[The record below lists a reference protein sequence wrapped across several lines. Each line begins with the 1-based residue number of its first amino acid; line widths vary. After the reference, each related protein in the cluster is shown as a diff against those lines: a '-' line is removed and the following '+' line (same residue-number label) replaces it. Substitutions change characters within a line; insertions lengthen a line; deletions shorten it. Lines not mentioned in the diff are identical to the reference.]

1 METIVD
7 FYVELVNFTESNVNR
22 IDTRIDNLFSI
33 TDVLYNITFGLFVLV
48 LVLAYSV
55 YKMKLRNDSLQEQI
69 YSVHRKIREE
79 LNPFIYS

>member
-22 IDTRIDNLFSI
+22 IDTRIDNLVSF
-33 TDVLYNITFGLFVLV
+33 TDVLYNISFGLFVLV

-69 YSVHRKIREE
+69 YSVQRKIREE

>member
-7 FYVELVNFTESNVNR
+7 FYVELVNFTESNVSR
-22 IDTRIDNLFSI
+22 IDTRINNLVSF
-33 TDVLYNITFGLFVLV
+33 TDTLYNITFGLFVLV
-48 LVLAYSV
+48 LILAYSV

>member
-1 METIVD
+1 LETIVD

-22 IDTRIDNLFSI
+22 IDTRINNLVSF
-33 TDVLYNITFGLFVLV
+33 TDVLYNITFVLFVLV

-69 YSVHRKIREE
+69 YAVHRKIRDE
-79 LNPFIYS
+79 LNPFINS

>member
-1 METIVD
+1 LETIVD